1 MHLGGRAAPQT
12 FDFSRITIDS
22 LLRGNDGMDSSVGA
36 ASAAPRSL
44 MSTYVIGDVQGCDD
58 ELGELL
64 SFIRFEP
71 AKDRVL
77 FVGDLVNRGPK
88 SAEVLRRVK
97 ALHAIGAADSV
108 LGNHDFFLIMALDGF
123 STLHDGDTLE
133 QVLTAPDARELVEWL
148 RHRPLMIEHDGYSVV
163 HAGLLPAWTMADA
176 RALARELE
184 FELRSP
190 NYREFLANL
199 FGNEPRIWHDD
210 LRGLPRYR
218 ASVNAFAR
226 LRFCSPFS
234 EIEFKEKRDASF
246 APPGFAP
253 WFAQPAR
260 RSASAHVVSG
270 HWSSEGLRL
279 LPNSSL
285 LDSGCLWGGALTALR
300 LDDRAVFQ
308 VPSAQPISIVSD

>member
-1 MHLGGRAAPQT
+1 
-12 FDFSRITIDS
+12 
-22 LLRGNDGMDSSVGA
+22 
-36 ASAAPRSL
+36 

-58 ELGELL
+58 ELGALL
-64 SFIRFEP
+64 SLMRFNRS
-71 AKDRVL
+71 KDHVL

-97 ALHAIGAADSV
+97 ALHADGAADSV
-108 LGNHDFFLIMALDGF
+108 LGNHDFFLIMAREGF
-123 STLHDGDTLE
+123 SKLHDGDTLE
-133 QVLTAPDARELVEWL
+133 QVLTAPDAAELVEWL
-148 RHRPLMIEHDGYSVV
+148 RHRPLMIERDGHCVV

-176 RALARELE
+176 RSLARELE
-184 FELRSP
+184 REIRSP
-190 NYREFLANL
+190 DYREFLANL

-210 LRGLPRYR
+210 LRGSPRHR

-226 LRFCSPFS
+226 LRFCTPFS

-246 APPGFAP
+246 APPGFSP

-279 LPNSSL
+279 LPNTSL

-308 VPSAQPISIVSD
+308 VPSAQPMSIDSD